1 MESQTKRAGTPIENR
16 FERRLRST
24 ALTVPVLV
32 IFFVVL
38 TLTALL
44 WLLLS
49 GLTALLALSGLA
61 RLVVLSG
68 LPALLAL
75 SGLTSLLALFL
86 HIVCHEYP
94 SYKA

>member
-1 MESQTKRAGTPIENR
+1 LAV
-16 FERRLRST
+16 
-24 ALTVPVLV
+24 AVLV
-32 IFFVVL
+32 VFFIVVL
-38 TLTALL
+38 ALTALF
-44 WLLLS
+44 WLLLTR
-49 GLTALLALSGLA
+49 LTTLLALSGLA

>member
-16 FERRLRST
+16 FERKLRSA

-38 TLTALL
+38 TLTALF

-49 GLTALLALSGLA
+49 GLTALLALSGLTW
-61 RLVVLSG
+61 LVVSG